1 MLKLE
6 SYANKYQTIQMSRT
20 DGILEV
26 KLHTNGGPLHWS
38 LLPHGEL
45 TRAFHEIGQD
55 YENEVIILTGTGAAF
70 SGPALGPNG
79 HNHVSHPVTAMEWDK
94 IYFEGK
100 HLLLNLLNIE
110 VPIIAAINGP
120 TLRHAEIPLL
130 SDIVLAAD
138 TATFQDSAHFWGGLV
153 PGDGVH
159 IVFPHLMGTN
169 RGRYFLLTG
178 QTINAQDKTAHVDVN
193 EIISKMPAML
203 DAQKQLEK
211 LSATYDA
218 EYKTMAEEY
227 TNKMKKY
234 EQEAN
239 TVGDAVNQTRQ
250 AEMQD
255 LVKRIT
261 DYRDNAQKEL
271 QKKES
276 DLVKPLMDKI
286 KASIQKVGK
295 AKGYQYVLNV
305 ADLLLSDG
313 PDLTADIKK
322 DLGF

>member
-1 MLKLE
+1 MKRLKSLLIATVLFLGA
-6 SYANKYQTIQMSRT
+6 SQTI
-20 DGILEV
+20 
-26 KLHTNGGPLHWS
+26 
-38 LLPHGEL
+38 
-45 TRAFHEIGQD
+45 
-55 YENEVIILTGTGAAF
+55 Y
-70 SGPALGPNG
+70 
-79 HNHVSHPVTAMEWDK
+79 
-94 IYFEGK
+94 
-100 HLLLNLLNIE
+100 
-110 VPIIAAINGP
+110 
-120 TLRHAEIPLL
+120 
-130 SDIVLAAD
+130 
-138 TATFQDSAHFWGGLV
+138 
-153 PGDGVH
+153 
-159 IVFPHLMGTN
+159 
-169 RGRYFLLTG
+169 
-178 QTINAQDKTAHVDVN
+178 AQAKTAHVDVN

-305 ADLLLSDG
+305 ADLLLADG